1 MKITAITTTRTLM
14 TPYSLPLPMQPKL
27 LPLLLAACMGISG
40 IAHAAPSDPT
50 VVNGQVTFAQQGNV
64 FSITNSPNAIINW
77 GSFSIAQGEIVRFLQ
92 QSGNSAV
99 LNRITGQDPSRIMGA
114 LQSNGRVYL
123 INPNGILFGGGAQ
136 INVNGLVASTLDIAN
151 ADFIAG
157 KNKFFSGATAGSVV
171 NEGAITTP
179 SGGKV
184 FLIAPDVT
192 NSGLITSPQGEVVL
206 AAGHSV
212 QLADSSNPGMHVVV
226 SAPENQAINIGEVI
240 AQGGKIGIYGA
251 LVNQRGTL
259 NANSAVVGENGK
271 IILKATRTTLLE
283 TGSVTT
289 ATGAGN
295 GGEVQVLG
303 EKVGLLGDALIDVSG
318 QNGGGTA
325 LIGGD
330 YQGKNA
336 AVMNAEQVFVGK
348 DAVIKA
354 DAIASGDGGKVIVW
368 GNQTAQ
374 VYGSIFARGG
384 AAFGNGGFVETSGHH
399 LDVAGIRV
407 NAGAANGKNG
417 QWLLDPENI
426 RVSVGDSVTLDDVAA
441 FDNPTPNSSDT
452 SFINASVISGAT
464 ANVTLQARNDITFSS
479 EINIAAVGVGLTA
492 QAGNNI
498 NVDASITTNGGDLVL
513 SANDNGGGTATGS
526 GKVIRM
532 SGVVLETTE
541 GTLTIRDSTTS
552 TPPIAVTISQC
563 VANPTLRGCSV
574 ILPPTQNNSTNPV
587 VQALNSTVNIIN
599 TVTTNAN
606 PAAPPLSAIPT
617 AGNPNTSTVPTPKA
631 SAEAAALA
639 ASDAAARAAAGAAAK
654 AAADAV
660 ARAAAEAAAKAA
672 AESAAAEA
680 RALVMQAAANQADAA
695 AKAAADAAAQ
705 AAADAAAKA
714 ASDAAFKAAADA
726 AARAAAE
733 AAADAAAKSA
743 AEAKIAEENAKQADE
758 KKAADK
764 TDTKEVASNDKSG
777 TKNEPVKKM
786 YCN

>member
-1 MKITAITTTRTLM
+1 MKITPMTMTRTLM
-14 TPYSLPLPMQPKL
+14 TPYSLPLSMRPKL
-27 LPLLLAACMGISG
+27 LLLLLAACMGISG
-40 IAHAAPSDPT
+40 VAQAAPSDPT
-50 VVNGQVTFAQQGNV
+50 VVNGQVTFSQQGNV

-136 INVNGLVASTLDIAN
+136 INVNGLVASTLDIGN

-226 SAPENQAINIGEVI
+226 SAPEDQAINIGEVI

-283 TGSVTT
+283 AGSLTT

-303 EKVGLLGDALIDVSG
+303 EKVGLMGDALLDVSG

-384 AAFGNGGFVETSGHH
+384 AQSGNGGFIETSSHY

-407 NAGAANGKNG
+407 NAGAANGKKG

-426 RVSVGDSVTLDDVAA
+426 LVAGDGAQTLNQVSAFASLPGEDTEIDAALLSIANADV
-441 FDNPTPNSSDT
+441 
-452 SFINASVISGAT
+452 I
-464 ANVTLQARNDITFSS
+464 LQATHNITFY
-479 EINIAAVGVGLTA
+479 AGVNNTNGVNLTA

-498 NVDASITTNGGDLVL
+498 IVQSIVSFTGDITLAANHNG
-513 SANDNGGGTATGS
+513 AGTASGTGIVNLS
-526 GKVIRM
+526 DGIVNAGGIR
-532 SGVVLETTE
+532 
-541 GTLTIRDSTTS
+541 TITDYLNPPVEPPV
-552 TPPIAVTISQC
+552 TPPTATTINQC

-574 ILPPTQNNSTNPV
+574 ILPPTQSFPPNPV
-587 VQALNSTVNIIN
+587 QQALNSTVNIIN
-599 TVTTNAN
+599 TVTTNVN
-606 PAAPPLSAIPT
+606 PAAAQLNAIPKT
-617 AGNPNTSTVPTPKA
+617 GNPTTSTVPTPADAAVKA
-631 SAEAAALA
+631 SAEAAAKA
-639 ASDAAARAAAGAAAK
+639 ASDAAARSAADAAAK
-654 AAADAV
+654 VAADAA
-660 ARAAAEAAAKAA
+660 ARAV

-680 RALVMQAAANQADAA
+680 VAKAMQAAANQAATDAA

-714 ASDAAFKAAADA
+714 ASDAAFMAATEAAAKAAADA
-726 AARAAAE
+726 AAD
-733 AAADAAAKSA
+733 AADKSA
-743 AEAKIAEENAKQADE
+743 AEAKIAEENVKQADE

-764 TDTKEVASNDKSG
+764 TDTKEVASNEKTG